1 MAASPKAPLARQ
13 ARLLSQIVKMIR
25 KERNMTAAQIAAG
38 MGVALRTYQDF
49 EAGRRAFDFDKV
61 RLFAKATRSDAV
73 AILLAIHF
81 GWPELPVLLM
91 DNKMATAFFIVMRD
105 LYTDVGPRLSRVPAA
120 LLVSGFR
127 FIRDEV
133 LKLFARQDANS
144 EDYMERAI
152 IESYEAPPDPPDPAD
167 AENPDDGGRTRG

>member
-13 ARLLSQIVKMIR
+13 ARLLSQIVKAIR
-25 KERNMTAAQIAAG
+25 KERHMTGAEVAVG
-38 MGVALRTYQDF
+38 MGVSLRTYQDF
-49 EAGRRAFDFDKV
+49 EAGRREFDFNKI

-73 AILLAIHF
+73 AILLAIYF
-81 GWPELPVLLM
+81 NWPDLAVLLI

-105 LYTDVGPRLSRVPAA
+105 LFTEVGPRLSRVPAG

-133 LKLFARQDANS
+133 LKLFARQDAS
-144 EDYMERAI
+144 AEDYIERAI
-152 IESYEAPPDPPDPAD
+152 NETYETPDDPGEAPPD
-167 AENPDDGGRTRG
+167 DDDKARGR

>member
-13 ARLLSQIVKMIR
+13 ARLLSQIVKAIR
-25 KERNMTAAQIAAG
+25 KERHMTGAEVAVG
-38 MGVALRTYQDF
+38 MGVSLRTYQDF
-49 EAGRRAFDFDKV
+49 EAGRREFDFNKV

-73 AILLAIHF
+73 AILLAIYF
-81 GWPELPVLLM
+81 NWPDLAVLLI

-105 LYTDVGPRLSRVPAA
+105 LFTEVGPRLSRVPAG

-133 LKLFARQDANS
+133 LKLFARQDAS
-144 EDYMERAI
+144 AEDYIERAI
-152 IESYEAPPDPPDPAD
+152 NETYETPDDPGEAPPD
-167 AENPDDGGRTRG
+167 DDDKARGR

>member
-13 ARLLSQIVKMIR
+13 ARLLSQIVKSIR
-25 KERNMTAAQIAAG
+25 KERHMTGAEIAAG

-49 EAGRRAFDFDKV
+49 EAGRREFDFNKV

-73 AILLAIHF
+73 AILLAIYF
-81 GWPELPVLLM
+81 GWPELPLLLI

-105 LYTDVGPRLSRVPAA
+105 LYNDVGPRLSRVPSA

-133 LKLFARQDANS
+133 LKLFARQDAS
-144 EDYMERAI
+144 AEDYIERAI
-152 IESYEAPPDPPDPAD
+152 NESYEALPEPPDED
-167 AENPDDGGRTRG
+167 ESGGDGKA

>member
-13 ARLLSQIVKMIR
+13 ARLLSQIVKAIR
-25 KERNMTAAQIAAG
+25 KERHMTGAEVAVG
-38 MGVALRTYQDF
+38 MGVSLRTYQDF
-49 EAGRRAFDFDKV
+49 EAGRREFDFNKI

-73 AILLAIHF
+73 AILLAIYF
-81 GWPELPVLLM
+81 NWPDLAVLLI

-105 LYTDVGPRLSRVPAA
+105 LFTEVGPRLSRVPAG

-133 LKLFARQDANS
+133 LKLFARQDAS
-144 EDYMERAI
+144 AEDYIERAI
-152 IESYEAPPDPPDPAD
+152 NETYETPDDSGDTPPD
-167 AENPDDGGRTRG
+167 DDDKTRGR

>member
-13 ARLLSQIVKMIR
+13 ARLLSQIVKAIR
-25 KERNMTAAQIAAG
+25 KERHMTGAEVAVG
-38 MGVALRTYQDF
+38 MGVSLRTYQDF
-49 EAGRRAFDFDKV
+49 EAGRREFDFNKV

-73 AILLAIHF
+73 AILLAIYF
-81 GWPELPVLLM
+81 NWPDLAVLLI

-105 LYTDVGPRLSRVPAA
+105 LFTEVGPRLSRVPAG

-133 LKLFARQDANS
+133 LKLFARQDAS
-144 EDYMERAI
+144 AEDYIERAI
-152 IESYEAPPDPPDPAD
+152 NETYETPDDPGEAPPD
-167 AENPDDGGRTRG
+167 DDEKARGR

>member
-13 ARLLSQIVKMIR
+13 ARLLSTIVKMIR
-25 KERNMTAAQIAAG
+25 KERHMTSAQIAAG

-81 GWPELPVLLM
+81 GWPELAVLLM

-105 LYTDVGPRLSRVPAA
+105 LHAEVGPRLSRVPAA

-133 LKLFARQDANS
+133 LKLFARQDASS
-144 EDYMERAI
+144 EDYIERAVL
-152 IESYEAPPDPPDPAD
+152 ESYEAPPDPAG
-167 AENPDDGGRTRG
+167 AEDGQDGGKAGP

>member
-13 ARLLSQIVKMIR
+13 ARLLSQIVKSIR
-25 KERNMTAAQIAAG
+25 KERHMTGAEVAVG
-38 MGVALRTYQDF
+38 MGVSLRTYQDF
-49 EAGRRAFDFDKV
+49 EAGRREFDFNKI

-73 AILLAIHF
+73 AILLAIYF
-81 GWPELPVLLM
+81 NWPDLAVLLI

-105 LYTDVGPRLSRVPAA
+105 LFTEVGPRLSRVPAG

-133 LKLFARQDANS
+133 LKLFARQDAS
-144 EDYMERAI
+144 AEDYIERAI
-152 IESYEAPPDPPDPAD
+152 NETYETPDDPGEAPPD
-167 AENPDDGGRTRG
+167 DDDKARGR